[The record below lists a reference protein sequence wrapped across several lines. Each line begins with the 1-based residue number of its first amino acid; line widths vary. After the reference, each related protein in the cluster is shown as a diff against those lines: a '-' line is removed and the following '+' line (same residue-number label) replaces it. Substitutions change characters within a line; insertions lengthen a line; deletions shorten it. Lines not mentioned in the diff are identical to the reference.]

1 MQNKKWEKKKNDL
14 KWCNF
19 NGTHRSYRNV
29 FFCRH
34 VQMKKE
40 EEEGV
45 EEVKHRVKTL
55 KLTLVVKQ
63 TRARFLELH
72 KSLINDG

>member
-1 MQNKKWEKKKNDL
+1 
-14 KWCNF
+14 
-19 NGTHRSYRNV
+19 
-29 FFCRH
+29 
-34 VQMKKE
+34 MKKE